1 MHLVNPTPPATS
13 VTPDR
18 LLPTS
23 ETCTRVGGVSKSTLY
38 TWVRAGEFPAPIPLT
53 PSGTRVAFLESQVN
67 AWIQQRA
74 QRAAEQGTAA
84 RAKSPNPRA
93 RAAQ

>member
-1 MHLVNPTPPATS
+1 MNLVIPNPPATS

-18 LLPTS
+18 LLPAD
-23 ETCTRVGGVSKSTLY
+23 EICARVGGIAKSTLY
-38 TWVRAGEFPAPIPLT
+38 AWIRAGEFPAPIPLT
-53 PSGTRVAFLESQVN
+53 PGGTRVAFLESQVN

-74 QRAAEQGTAA
+74 EAAALQGATG

-93 RAAQ
+93 RAVQ

>member
-1 MHLVNPTPPATS
+1 MHLVIPNQPATT
-13 VTPDR
+13 VVPDR
-18 LLPTS
+18 LLPTD
-23 ETCTRVGGVSKSTLY
+23 ETCARVGGVSKSTLY
-38 TWVRAGEFPAPIPLT
+38 AWVRTGEFPAPIPLT

-74 QRAAEQGTAA
+74 QRAAEQGAAA

>member
-1 MHLVNPTPPATS
+1 MHLVNPTSPATP

-18 LLPTS
+18 LLPTD
-23 ETCTRVGGVSKSTLY
+23 ETCTRVGGVSKSTLLA
-38 TWVRAGEFPAPIPLT
+38 WVRAKTFPAPIPLT
-53 PSGTRVAFLESQVN
+53 PGGTRVAFLESQVN
-67 AWIQQRA
+67 TWIQQRA
-74 QRAAEQGTAA
+74 QLAAEQGPSA

>member
-1 MHLVNPTPPATS
+1 MHLVNPTPPATP

-18 LLPTS
+18 LLPAS
-23 ETCTRVGGVSKSTLY
+23 ETCKRVGDVSKSTLY
-38 TWVRAGEFPAPIPLT
+38 AWVRSGEFPAPIPLT
-53 PSGTRVAFLESQVN
+53 PGGSRVAFLESAVN

-74 QRAAEQGTAA
+74 QRAAEQGATA

-93 RAAQ
+93 RAVQ

>member
-1 MHLVNPTPPATS
+1 MHLINPQTPVMPAN
-13 VTPDR
+13 PDR
-18 LLPTS
+18 LLPTD
-23 ETCTRVGGVSKSTLY
+23 ETCARVGAVSKSTLLS
-38 TWVRAGEFPAPIPLT
+38 WVREGYFPAPIPLT

-67 AWIQQRA
+67 AWIQSRA
-74 QRAAEQGTAA
+74 QTAAEQGPAA